1 MISFLERNFT
11 YLVTMTS
18 FIYCILGLV
27 LIFFKSPKTDVY
39 APYRKSK
46 WLLAAGM
53 WMTSI
58 NIWIWL
64 ATFNG
69 LWTLENEWVASFDT
83 ILFYLIGICFTFS
96 FGSLIDYTY
105 ISRQRC
111 KITAIKFGATAF
123 IALIAMTDALAA
135 YRQILLIVAL
145 LGVIELCA
153 KHIIFFHRSY
163 LQCNELLANYFS
175 SDKKSNVRWL
185 NISHWLFYI
194 LLAFGVVSI
203 TSGAVINWLLQ
214 FYIVAVYI
222 YITVKFIKYANEY
235 ETLRLATTEEMI
247 AVMDKTQSNNLSH
260 EERKK
265 KEKEEK
271 AEEEEV
277 TATSRTKKPYK
288 EDFRDILRPRIA
300 VWVKAKA
307 YTHEQFTLEELA
319 SSLYTNKTYLSTFIK
334 EEYDM
339 NFSGWVASLRINEA
353 KRIMMKEPEKRLQE
367 VAFECGFSSLAY
379 FPAYFPNQKEF
390 LLLPGKENS
399 PEKQMENNDK
409 SRQTGD

>member
-83 ILFYLIGICFTFS
+83 ILFYLIGVCFTFS
-96 FGSLIDYTY
+96 FGCLIDYTY

-214 FYIVAVYI
+214 FYIVTVYI

-247 AVMDKTQSNNLSH
+247 AVMDKTLSNNLSH

-271 AEEEEV
+271 AEGEEV

-339 NFSGWVASLRINEA
+339 NFSGWVASLRIDEA

-379 FPAYFPNQKEF
+379 FSSVFSKSEGISPSAWQREF
-390 LLLPGKENS
+390 
-399 PEKQMENNDK
+399 
-409 SRQTGD
+409 SRKTDGEQ

>member
-1 MISFLERNFT
+1 MIHFLERNFT

-18 FIYCILGLV
+18 IIYCILGLV

-69 LWTLENEWVASFDT
+69 LWTRENEWVASFDT
-83 ILFYLIGICFTFS
+83 ILFYLIGICFTFA
-96 FGSLIDYTY
+96 FGSLTDYTY

-123 IALIAMTDALAA
+123 IALIAMVDALAA

-163 LQCNELLANYFS
+163 VQRNELLANYFS

-203 TSGAVINWLLQ
+203 TSGAVINWLVQ
-214 FYIVAVYI
+214 FYVVAVYI
-222 YITVKFIKYANEY
+222 YITVNFIKYANEY
-235 ETLRLATTEEMI
+235 ETLRRATTEEMI

-265 KEKEEK
+265 KEEEEK
-271 AEEEEV
+271 AEGEEV
-277 TATSRTKKPYK
+277 AATSRTKKPYK

-334 EEYDM
+334 DEYDM
-339 NFSGWVASLRINEA
+339 NFSSWVASLRIDEA
-353 KRIMMKEPEKRLQE
+353 KRIMMKEPEKKLQE

-379 FPAYFPNQKEF
+379 FSSVFSKSEGISPSAWQREF
-390 LLLPGKENS
+390 
-399 PEKQMENNDK
+399 
-409 SRQTGD
+409 SRKTDGEQ

>member
-1 MISFLERNFT
+1 MISFLERYFT
-11 YLVTMTS
+11 YFVTMTS
-18 FIYCILGLV
+18 FIYCILGFV
-27 LIFFKSPKTDVY
+27 LIFFKSPKTAVY

-58 NIWIWL
+58 TIWVWL

-69 LWTLENEWVASFDT
+69 LWTRENAWVASYDT
-83 ILFYLIGICFTFS
+83 ILFYLIGICFTFA
-96 FGSLIDYTY
+96 FGSLTDYTY

-123 IALIAMTDALAA
+123 IALIAMVDALAA
-135 YRQILLIVAL
+135 YRQILLIVSL

-163 LQCNELLANYFS
+163 VQRNELLANYFS

-203 TSGAVINWLLQ
+203 TSGAVINWLVQ
-214 FYIVAVYI
+214 FYVVAVYI
-222 YITVKFIKYANEY
+222 YITVNFIKYANEY
-235 ETLRLATTEEMI
+235 ETLRRATTEEMI

-265 KEKEEK
+265 KEEEEK
-271 AEEEEV
+271 AEGEEV
-277 TATSRTKKPYK
+277 AATSRTKKPYK

-307 YTHEQFTLEELA
+307 YTHEQFTLKELA

-334 EEYDM
+334 DEYDM
-339 NFSGWVASLRINEA
+339 NFSGWVASLRIDEA

-379 FPAYFPNQKEF
+379 FSSVFSKSEGISPSAWQREF
-390 LLLPGKENS
+390 
-399 PEKQMENNDK
+399 
-409 SRQTGD
+409 SRKTDGEQ

>member
-1 MISFLERNFT
+1 MIHFLERNFT

-18 FIYCILGLV
+18 IIYCILGLV
-27 LIFFKSPKTDVY
+27 LIFFKSPKNDVY

-46 WLLAAGM
+46 WMLATGM

-307 YTHEQFTLEELA
+307 YTHEQFTLKELA

-339 NFSGWVASLRINEA
+339 NFSGWVASLRIDEA

-379 FPAYFPNQKEF
+379 FSSVFSKSEGISPSAWQREF
-390 LLLPGKENS
+390 
-399 PEKQMENNDK
+399 
-409 SRQTGD
+409 SRKTDGEQ

>member
-1 MISFLERNFT
+1 MIHFLERNFT

-18 FIYCILGLV
+18 IIYCILGLV

-46 WLLAAGM
+46 WMLAAGM

-64 ATFNG
+64 ATFTG
-69 LWTLENEWVASFDT
+69 LWTRENAWVASFDT
-83 ILFYLIGICFTFS
+83 ILFYLIGICYTFS
-96 FGSLIDYTY
+96 FGSLTDYTY

-123 IALIAMTDALAA
+123 IALIAMVEALAA
-135 YRQILLIVAL
+135 YRQILLTIAL
-145 LGVIELCA
+145 LGIIELCA
-153 KHIIFFHRSY
+153 RHLIFFHRSY
-163 LQCNELLANYFS
+163 LQRNELLENYFS
-175 SDKKSNVRWL
+175 SDKKSQIRWL
-185 NISHWLFYI
+185 YISHWLFNI
-194 LLAFGVVSI
+194 LLAFGVFSI
-203 TSGAVINWLLQ
+203 TSGAVFNWLLQ
-214 FYIVAVYI
+214 FYVVAVNV
-222 YITVKFIKYANEY
+222 YITVNFINFAKEYA
-235 ETLRLATTEEMI
+235 TLRLATTEEMI
-247 AVMDKTQSNNLSH
+247 GIMDKTQSNNLSH

-265 KEKEEK
+265 KEEEEK
-271 AEEEEV
+271 AEGEEV
-277 TATSRTKKPYK
+277 AATSRTKKPYK

-300 VWVKAKA
+300 VWVKDKA

-334 EEYDM
+334 DEYDM
-339 NFSGWVASLRINEA
+339 NFSGWVASLRIDEA

-379 FPAYFPNQKEF
+379 FSSVFSKSEGISPSAWQREF
-390 LLLPGKENS
+390 
-399 PEKQMENNDK
+399 
-409 SRQTGD
+409 SRKTDGEQ

>member
-18 FIYCILGLV
+18 IIYCILGLV

-96 FGSLIDYTY
+96 FGRLIDYTY

-163 LQCNELLANYFS
+163 LLCNELLANYFS

-271 AEEEEV
+271 AEGEEV

-339 NFSGWVASLRINEA
+339 NFSGWVASLRIDEA

-379 FPAYFPNQKEF
+379 FSSVFSKSEGISPSAWQREF
-390 LLLPGKENS
+390 
-399 PEKQMENNDK
+399 
-409 SRQTGD
+409 SRKTDGEQ

>member
-18 FIYCILGLV
+18 IIYCILGLV

-222 YITVKFIKYANEY
+222 YITVNFIKYANEY
-235 ETLRLATTEEMI
+235 DPLRLATTEEMI

-265 KEKEEK
+265 KEEEEK
-271 AEEEEV
+271 AEGEEV

-339 NFSGWVASLRINEA
+339 NFSGWVASLRIDEA

-379 FPAYFPNQKEF
+379 FSSVFSKSEGISPSAWQREF
-390 LLLPGKENS
+390 
-399 PEKQMENNDK
+399 
-409 SRQTGD
+409 SRKTDGEQ

>member
-18 FIYCILGLV
+18 IIYCILGLV
-27 LIFFKSPKTDVY
+27 LIFFKSPKNDVY
-39 APYRKSK
+39 SPYRKSK

-83 ILFYLIGICFTFS
+83 ILFYLIGVCFTFS

-163 LQCNELLANYFS
+163 LQCKELLANYFS

-222 YITVKFIKYANEY
+222 YITVKFIKFANEY

-271 AEEEEV
+271 AEGEEV

-319 SSLYTNKTYLSTFIK
+319 SRLYTKKTYLSTFIK

-339 NFSGWVASLRINEA
+339 NFSGWVASLRIDEA

-379 FPAYFPNQKEF
+379 FSSVFSKSEGISPSAWQREF
-390 LLLPGKENS
+390 
-399 PEKQMENNDK
+399 
-409 SRQTGD
+409 SRKTDGEQ

>member
-18 FIYCILGLV
+18 IIYCILGLV
-27 LIFFKSPKTDVY
+27 LIFFKSPKNDVY
-39 APYRKSK
+39 SPYRKSK

-222 YITVKFIKYANEY
+222 YITVNFIKYANEY

-247 AVMDKTQSNNLSH
+247 AVMDKTHSNNLSH

-271 AEEEEV
+271 AEGEEV

-339 NFSGWVASLRINEA
+339 NFSGWVASLRIDEA

-379 FPAYFPNQKEF
+379 FSSVFSKSEGISPSAWQREF
-390 LLLPGKENS
+390 
-399 PEKQMENNDK
+399 
-409 SRQTGD
+409 SRKTDGEQ

>member
-1 MISFLERNFT
+1 MIHFLERNFT

-18 FIYCILGLV
+18 IIYCILGLV

-46 WLLAAGM
+46 WMLAAGM
-53 WMTSI
+53 WMISI

-64 ATFNG
+64 ATFTG
-69 LWTLENEWVASFDT
+69 LWTRENAWVASFDT
-83 ILFYLIGICFTFS
+83 ILFYLIGICYTFS
-96 FGSLIDYTY
+96 FGSLTDYTY

-123 IALIAMTDALAA
+123 IALIAMIDALAA

-145 LGVIELCA
+145 LGIIELCA
-153 KHIIFFHRSY
+153 RHLIFFHRSY
-163 LQCNELLANYFS
+163 LQRNELIANYFS
-175 SDKKSNVRWL
+175 SDKKSDVRWL
-185 NISHWLFYI
+185 SISHWLLYI

-214 FYIVAVYI
+214 FYVVAVNV
-222 YITVKFIKYANEY
+222 YITVNFINYAKEY
-235 ETLRLATTEEMI
+235 ATLRLATTEEMI

-265 KEKEEK
+265 KEEEEK
-271 AEEEEV
+271 AEGEEV
-277 TATSRTKKPYK
+277 AATSRTKKPYK

-334 EEYDM
+334 DEYDM
-339 NFSGWVASLRINEA
+339 NFSGWVASLRIDEA

-379 FPAYFPNQKEF
+379 FSSVFSKSEGISPSAWQREF
-390 LLLPGKENS
+390 
-399 PEKQMENNDK
+399 
-409 SRQTGD
+409 SRKTDGEQ

>member
-1 MISFLERNFT
+1 MISFLERNFI

-18 FIYCILGLV
+18 IIYCILGLV
-27 LIFFKSPKTDVY
+27 LIFFKSPKNDVY
-39 APYRKSK
+39 SPYRKSK

-69 LWTLENEWVASFDT
+69 LWTRENEWVASFDT

-214 FYIVAVYI
+214 FYIVTVYI

-271 AEEEEV
+271 AEGEEV

-339 NFSGWVASLRINEA
+339 NFSGWVASLRIDEA

-379 FPAYFPNQKEF
+379 FSSVFSKSEGISPSAWQREF
-390 LLLPGKENS
+390 S
-399 PEKQMENNDK
+399 RKQMENNDK

>member
-1 MISFLERNFT
+1 MTSFLERNFT

-27 LIFFKSPKTDVY
+27 LIFFKSPKNDVY
-39 APYRKSK
+39 SPYRKSK

-319 SSLYTNKTYLSTFIK
+319 ARLYTNKTYLSTFIK
-334 EEYDM
+334 DEYDM
-339 NFSGWVASLRINEA
+339 NFSSWVASLRIDEA
-353 KRIMMKEPEKRLQE
+353 KRIMLKEPEKRLQE

-379 FPAYFPNQKEF
+379 FSSIFSKSEGISPSAWQREF
-390 LLLPGKENS
+390 
-399 PEKQMENNDK
+399 
-409 SRQTGD
+409 SRKTDGEQ

>member
-1 MISFLERNFT
+1 MIHFLERNFT

-18 FIYCILGLV
+18 IIYCILGLV

-46 WLLAAGM
+46 WMLAAGM

-64 ATFNG
+64 ATFTG
-69 LWTLENEWVASFDT
+69 LWTRENAWVASFDT
-83 ILFYLIGICFTFS
+83 ILFYLIGICYTFS
-96 FGSLIDYTY
+96 FGSLTDYTY

-123 IALIAMTDALAA
+123 IALIAMVDALAA

-163 LQCNELLANYFS
+163 VQRNELLANYFS

-203 TSGAVINWLLQ
+203 TSGAVINWLVQ
-214 FYIVAVYI
+214 FYVVAVYI
-222 YITVKFIKYANEY
+222 YITVNFIKYANEY
-235 ETLRLATTEEMI
+235 ETLRRATTEEMI

-265 KEKEEK
+265 KEEEEK
-271 AEEEEV
+271 AEGEEV
-277 TATSRTKKPYK
+277 AATSRTKKPYK

-334 EEYDM
+334 DEYEM
-339 NFSGWVASLRINEA
+339 NFSGWVASLRIDEA

-379 FPAYFPNQKEF
+379 FSSVFSKSEGISPSAWQREF
-390 LLLPGKENS
+390 
-399 PEKQMENNDK
+399 
-409 SRQTGD
+409 SRKTDGEQ

>member
-18 FIYCILGLV
+18 IIYCILGLV

-83 ILFYLIGICFTFS
+83 ILFYLIGVCFTFS

-163 LQCNELLANYFS
+163 LQCKELLANYFS

-222 YITVKFIKYANEY
+222 YITVNFIKYANEY

-247 AVMDKTQSNNLSH
+247 AVMDKTQSNNLIH

-271 AEEEEV
+271 AEGEEV

-334 EEYDM
+334 DEYDM
-339 NFSGWVASLRINEA
+339 NFSGWVASLRIDEA

-379 FPAYFPNQKEF
+379 FSSVFSKSEGISPSAWQREF
-390 LLLPGKENS
+390 
-399 PEKQMENNDK
+399 
-409 SRQTGD
+409 SRKTDGEQ

>member
-1 MISFLERNFT
+1 MIHFLERNFT

-18 FIYCILGLV
+18 IIYCILGLV

-69 LWTLENEWVASFDT
+69 LWTRENEWVASFDT

-145 LGVIELCA
+145 LGAIELCA

-163 LQCNELLANYFS
+163 LQCNELLAYYFS

-271 AEEEEV
+271 AEGEEV

-319 SSLYTNKTYLSTFIK
+319 SKLYTNKTYLSTFIK

-339 NFSGWVASLRINEA
+339 NFSGWVASLRIDEA
-353 KRIMMKEPEKRLQE
+353 KRIMMKDPEKKLQE

-379 FPAYFPNQKEF
+379 FSSVFSKSEGISPSAWQREF
-390 LLLPGKENS
+390 
-399 PEKQMENNDK
+399 
-409 SRQTGD
+409 SRKTDGEQ

>member
-18 FIYCILGLV
+18 IIYCILGLV

-222 YITVKFIKYANEY
+222 YITVNFIKYANEY

-271 AEEEEV
+271 AEGEEV
-277 TATSRTKKPYK
+277 TSTSRTKKPYK

-339 NFSGWVASLRINEA
+339 NFSGWVASLRIDEA

-379 FPAYFPNQKEF
+379 FSSVFSKSEGISPSAWQREF
-390 LLLPGKENS
+390 S
-399 PEKQMENNDK
+399 RKQMENNDK

>member
-1 MISFLERNFT
+1 MVSFLERNFT

-27 LIFFKSPKTDVY
+27 LIFIKSPKTAVY

-58 NIWIWL
+58 NIWVWL

-69 LWTLENEWVASFDT
+69 LWTRENAWVASYDT
-83 ILFYLIGICFTFS
+83 ILFYLIGVCYTFS
-96 FGSLIDYTY
+96 FGSLIDHTY

-111 KITAIKFGATAF
+111 KITAIKFGAAAF

-135 YRQILLIVAL
+135 YRQILLLIAL

-153 KHIIFFHRSY
+153 RHIIFFHRSY

-194 LLAFGVVSI
+194 LLAFGVFSI
-203 TSGAVINWLLQ
+203 TSGAIINWLVQ
-214 FYIVAVYI
+214 FYVVAVNI
-222 YITVKFIKYANEY
+222 YITVNFINYAKEY
-235 ETLRLATTEEMI
+235 ATLRLASTEEMI
-247 AVMDKTQSNNLSH
+247 AVMNKTQSNNLSH
-260 EERKK
+260 KKWKRKEE
-265 KEKEEK
+265 EEK
-271 AEEEEV
+271 AKGEEV

-288 EDFRDILRPRIA
+288 EDFRDFLRPRIA
-300 VWVKAKA
+300 VWVKTKA

-319 SSLYTNKTYLSTFIK
+319 SKLYTNKTYLSTFIK
-334 EEYDM
+334 NEYDM
-339 NFSGWVASLRINEA
+339 NFSGWVASLRIDEA

-379 FPAYFPNQKEF
+379 FSSVFSKSEGISPSAWQREF
-390 LLLPGKENS
+390 
-399 PEKQMENNDK
+399 
-409 SRQTGD
+409 SRKTDGEQ

>member
-18 FIYCILGLV
+18 IIYCILGLV
-27 LIFFKSPKTDVY
+27 LIFFKSPKNDVY
-39 APYRKSK
+39 SPYRKSK

-83 ILFYLIGICFTFS
+83 ILFYLIGVCFTFS
-96 FGSLIDYTY
+96 FGCLIDYTY

-271 AEEEEV
+271 AEGEEV

-339 NFSGWVASLRINEA
+339 NFSGWVASLRIDEA

-379 FPAYFPNQKEF
+379 FSSVFSKSEGISPSVWQREF
-390 LLLPGKENS
+390 
-399 PEKQMENNDK
+399 
-409 SRQTGD
+409 SRKTDGEQ

>member
-1 MISFLERNFT
+1 MIHFLERDFT

-18 FIYCILGLV
+18 IIYCILGLV

-69 LWTLENEWVASFDT
+69 LWTRENAWVASYDT
-83 ILFYLIGICFTFS
+83 ILFYLIGVCYTFS
-96 FGSLIDYTY
+96 FGSLIDHTY

-123 IALIAMTDALAA
+123 IALISMTDALAA
-135 YRQILLIVAL
+135 YRQILLLIAL

-153 KHIIFFHRSY
+153 RHIIFFHRSY

-194 LLAFGVVSI
+194 LLAFGVFSI
-203 TSGAVINWLLQ
+203 TSGAIINWLVQ
-214 FYIVAVYI
+214 FYVVAVNI
-222 YITVKFIKYANEY
+222 YITVNFINYAKEY
-235 ETLRLATTEEMI
+235 ATLRLASTEEMI
-247 AVMDKTQSNNLSH
+247 AVMNKTQSNNLSH
-260 EERKK
+260 KKWKRKEE
-265 KEKEEK
+265 EEK
-271 AEEEEV
+271 AKGEEV

-288 EDFRDILRPRIA
+288 EDFRDFLRPRIA

-319 SSLYTNKTYLSTFIK
+319 SRLYTNKTYLSTFIK
-334 EEYDM
+334 DEYDM
-339 NFSGWVASLRINEA
+339 NFSGWVASLRIDEA

-379 FPAYFPNQKEF
+379 FSSVFSKSEGISPSAWQREF
-390 LLLPGKENS
+390 
-399 PEKQMENNDK
+399 
-409 SRQTGD
+409 SRKTDGEQ

>member
-1 MISFLERNFT
+1 MIHFLERNFT

-18 FIYCILGLV
+18 IIYCILGLV

-69 LWTLENEWVASFDT
+69 LWTRENAWVASYDT
-83 ILFYLIGICFTFS
+83 ILFYLIGICFTFA
-96 FGSLIDYTY
+96 FGSLTDYTY

-123 IALIAMTDALAA
+123 IALIAMVDALAA

-163 LQCNELLANYFS
+163 VQRNELLANYFS

-203 TSGAVINWLLQ
+203 TSGAVINWLVQ
-214 FYIVAVYI
+214 FYVVAVYI
-222 YITVKFIKYANEY
+222 YITVNFIKYANEY
-235 ETLRLATTEEMI
+235 ETLRRATTEEMI

-265 KEKEEK
+265 KEEE
-271 AEEEEV
+271 EETEDEEV
-277 TATSRTKKPYK
+277 TATSRTKKIYK
-288 EDFRDILRPRIA
+288 EDFRNILRPRIA
-300 VWVKAKA
+300 AWVKAKA

-319 SSLYTNKTYLSTFIK
+319 ARLYTNKTYLSTFIK
-334 EEYDM
+334 DEYDM
-339 NFSGWVASLRINEA
+339 NFSSWVASLRINEA
-353 KRIMMKEPEKRLQE
+353 KRIMLKEPEKRLQE
-367 VAFECGFSSLAY
+367 IAYECGFSSLAY
-379 FPAYFPNQKEF
+379 FSSVFSKSEGISPSAWQREF
-390 LLLPGKENS
+390 
-399 PEKQMENNDK
+399 
-409 SRQTGD
+409 SRKTDGEQ

>member
-18 FIYCILGLV
+18 IIYCILGLV
-27 LIFFKSPKTDVY
+27 LIFFKSPKTEVY

-46 WLLAAGM
+46 WMLAAGM

-64 ATFNG
+64 ATFTG
-69 LWTLENEWVASFDT
+69 LWTCENAWVESFDT
-83 ILFYLIGICFTFS
+83 ILFYLIGICYTFS
-96 FGSLIDYTY
+96 FGCLIDYTY

-123 IALIAMTDALAA
+123 IALIAMVDALSA
-135 YRQILLIVAL
+135 YRQFLLIVAL
-145 LGVIELCA
+145 LGIIELCA
-153 KHIIFFHRSY
+153 RHLIFFNRSY
-163 LQCNELLANYFS
+163 LQRNELIANYFS
-175 SDKKSNVRWL
+175 SDKKSDIRWL
-185 NISHWLFYI
+185 YISHWLFYI

-203 TSGAVINWLLQ
+203 TSGAVFNWLLQ
-214 FYIVAVYI
+214 FYVVAVNVYV
-222 YITVKFIKYANEY
+222 TVNFINYAKEY
-235 ETLRLATTEEMI
+235 ETLRMATTEEMI

-260 EERKK
+260 KERKK
-265 KEKEEK
+265 KE
-271 AEEEEV
+271 EEEEAEGEEV
-277 TATSRTKKPYK
+277 SVTSRTKKTYK
-288 EDFRDILRPRIA
+288 EEFRNILRPRIA
-300 VWVKAKA
+300 AWVKAKA

-319 SSLYTNKTYLSTFIK
+319 ARLYTNKTYLSTFIK

-339 NFSGWVASLRINEA
+339 NFSTWVASLRIDEA

-379 FPAYFPNQKEF
+379 FSSVFSKSEGISPSAWQREF
-390 LLLPGKENS
+390 
-399 PEKQMENNDK
+399 
-409 SRQTGD
+409 SRKTDGEQ

>member
-69 LWTLENEWVASFDT
+69 LWTRENEWVASFDT

-300 VWVKAKA
+300 VWVKDKA

-334 EEYDM
+334 DEYDM
-339 NFSGWVASLRINEA
+339 NFSSWVGSLRIDEA
-353 KRIMMKEPEKRLQE
+353 KRIMMKEPEKKLQE

-379 FPAYFPNQKEF
+379 FSSVFSKSEGISPSAWQREF
-390 LLLPGKENS
+390 
-399 PEKQMENNDK
+399 
-409 SRQTGD
+409 SRKTDGEQ

>member
-18 FIYCILGLV
+18 IIYCILGLV
-27 LIFFKSPKTDVY
+27 LIFFKSPKNDVY
-39 APYRKSK
+39 SPYRKSK

-83 ILFYLIGICFTFS
+83 ILFYLIGVCFTFS

-271 AEEEEV
+271 AEGEEV

-307 YTHEQFTLEELA
+307 YTHEQFTLKELA

-339 NFSGWVASLRINEA
+339 NFSGWVASLRIDEA

-379 FPAYFPNQKEF
+379 FSSVFSKSEGISPSAWQREF
-390 LLLPGKENS
+390 
-399 PEKQMENNDK
+399 
-409 SRQTGD
+409 SRKTDGEQ

>member
-18 FIYCILGLV
+18 IIYCILGLV
-27 LIFFKSPKTDVY
+27 LIFFKSPKNDVY
-39 APYRKSK
+39 SPYRKSK

-111 KITAIKFGATAF
+111 KITTIKFGATVF

-222 YITVKFIKYANEY
+222 YITVNFIKFANEY

-265 KEKEEK
+265 KEEEEK
-271 AEEEEV
+271 VEGKEV

-334 EEYDM
+334 DEYDM
-339 NFSGWVASLRINEA
+339 NFCGWVASLRIDEA

-379 FPAYFPNQKEF
+379 FSSVFSKSEGISPSAWQREF
-390 LLLPGKENS
+390 
-399 PEKQMENNDK
+399 
-409 SRQTGD
+409 SRKTDGEQ

>member
-1 MISFLERNFT
+1 MIHFLERNFT

-18 FIYCILGLV
+18 IIYCILGLV

-46 WLLAAGM
+46 WMLAAGM

-64 ATFNG
+64 ATFTG
-69 LWTLENEWVASFDT
+69 LWTCENAWVESFDT
-83 ILFYLIGICFTFS
+83 ILFYLIGICYTFS
-96 FGSLIDYTY
+96 FGCLIDYTY

-123 IALIAMTDALAA
+123 IALIAMVDALAA
-135 YRQILLIVAL
+135 YRQFLLIVAL
-145 LGVIELCA
+145 LGIIELCA
-153 KHIIFFHRSY
+153 RHLIFFNRSY
-163 LQCNELLANYFS
+163 LQRNELIANYFS
-175 SDKKSNVRWL
+175 SDKKSDVRWL
-185 NISHWLFYI
+185 YISHWLFYI

-203 TSGAVINWLLQ
+203 TSGAVFNWLLQ
-214 FYIVAVYI
+214 FYVVAVNVYV
-222 YITVKFIKYANEY
+222 TVNFINYAKKY
-235 ETLRLATTEEMI
+235 ETLRMATTEEMI

-339 NFSGWVASLRINEA
+339 NFSGWVASLRIDEA

-379 FPAYFPNQKEF
+379 FSSVFSKSEGISPSAWQREF
-390 LLLPGKENS
+390 
-399 PEKQMENNDK
+399 
-409 SRQTGD
+409 SRKTDGEQ

>member
-1 MISFLERNFT
+1 MISFLERNFA

-69 LWTLENEWVASFDT
+69 LWTRENAWVASFDT
-83 ILFYLIGICFTFS
+83 ILFYLIGICYTFA

-123 IALIAMTDALAA
+123 IALIAMVDALAA
-135 YRQILLIVAL
+135 YRQILLTVAL
-145 LGVIELCA
+145 LGIVELCA
-153 KHIIFFHRSY
+153 QHIIFFQRSY
-163 LQCNELLANYFS
+163 LQRNELLANYFAD
-175 SDKKSNVRWL
+175 DKKSNVRWL

-203 TSGAVINWLLQ
+203 TSGAVINWLVQ
-214 FYIVAVYI
+214 FYVVAVYI
-222 YITVKFIKYANEY
+222 YITVNFIKYANEY
-235 ETLRLATTEEMI
+235 ETLRRATTEEMI

-265 KEKEEK
+265 KEEEEK
-271 AEEEEV
+271 AEGEEV
-277 TATSRTKKPYK
+277 AATSRTKKPYK
-288 EDFRDILRPRIA
+288 EDFKDILRPRIA

-307 YTHEQFTLEELA
+307 YTHEQITLEELA

-334 EEYDM
+334 DEYDM
-339 NFSGWVASLRINEA
+339 NFSSWVASLRIAEA
-353 KRIMMKEPEKRLQE
+353 KRIMIKEPEKRLQE
-367 VAFECGFSSLAY
+367 VAFECGFSSLNY
-379 FPAYFPNQKEF
+379 FSIVFSKSEGISPSAWQREF
-390 LLLPGKENS
+390 
-399 PEKQMENNDK
+399 
-409 SRQTGD
+409 SRKTDGEQ

>member
-1 MISFLERNFT
+1 M
-11 YLVTMTS
+11 V
-18 FIYCILGLV
+18 
-27 LIFFKSPKTDVY
+27 
-39 APYRKSK
+39 
-46 WLLAAGM
+46 
-53 WMTSI
+53 
-58 NIWIWL
+58 
-64 ATFNG
+64 
-69 LWTLENEWVASFDT
+69 
-83 ILFYLIGICFTFS
+83 
-96 FGSLIDYTY
+96 
-105 ISRQRC
+105 
-111 KITAIKFGATAF
+111 
-123 IALIAMTDALAA
+123 DALAA

-203 TSGAVINWLLQ
+203 TSGAVINWLVQ
-214 FYIVAVYI
+214 FYVVAVYI
-222 YITVKFIKYANEY
+222 YITVNFIKYANEY
-235 ETLRLATTEEMI
+235 ETLRRATTEEMI

-265 KEKEEK
+265 KEEEEK
-271 AEEEEV
+271 AEGEEV
-277 TATSRTKKPYK
+277 AATSRTKKPYK

-319 SSLYTNKTYLSTFIK
+319 SRLYTNKTYLSTFIK
-334 EEYDM
+334 DEYDM
-339 NFSGWVASLRINEA
+339 NFSGWVASLRIDEA

-379 FPAYFPNQKEF
+379 FSSVFSKSEGISPSAWQREF
-390 LLLPGKENS
+390 
-399 PEKQMENNDK
+399 
-409 SRQTGD
+409 SRKTDGEQ